1 MATYHITKYN
11 FLKWYFV
18 DGQDSENDSI
28 KQDLGDELIN
38 SLFSKN
44 SYTISTEDIFKHC
57 IQDGINIS
65 SLEEFKDSDIHTELF
80 DYDTDY
86 KLILID

>member
-1 MATYHITKYN
+1 MKTFHITKYN
-11 FLKWYFV
+11 FLQWYFV
-18 DGQDSENDSI
+18 DGQDSENAEI

-57 IQDGINIS
+57 IQDGIPIS
-65 SLEEFKDSDIHTELF
+65 CLEEFKDSDIHTELF
-80 DYDTDY
+80 DYEPDY